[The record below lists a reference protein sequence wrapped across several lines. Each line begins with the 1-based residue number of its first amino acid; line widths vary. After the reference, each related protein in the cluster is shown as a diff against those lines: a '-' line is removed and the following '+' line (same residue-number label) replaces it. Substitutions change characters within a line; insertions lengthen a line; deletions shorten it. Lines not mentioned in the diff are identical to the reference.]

1 MLARRG
7 WNDFWY
13 MSDAGR
19 RAGEGISAG
28 LGDGLFCGTL
38 GGMTGFGGTL
48 GACTV
53 SVGEVAGV
61 DTLGDATGAGCS
73 VARLRSWAILMYALW
88 MSEP

>member
-1 MLARRG
+1 
-7 WNDFWY
+7 

-19 RAGEGISAG
+19 RAGEIISVG
-28 LGDGLFCGTL
+28 LDVGTL

-61 DTLGDATGAGCS
+61 GTLGGATGAGCS
-73 VARLRSWAILMYALW
+73 VARLRSWAIFMYALLVLYVVGRACLPL
-88 MSEP
+88 SV